1 MVEER
6 ENLSAS
12 VRFYLQGEGGRA
24 FEGSVRA
31 AKCASARA
39 NGADSGLARQLGQL
53 QDCLK

>member
-6 ENLSAS
+6 ENLSER

-31 AKCASARA
+31 AKSASARA
-39 NGADSGLARQLGQL
+39 NGADTGKVARTAV
-53 QDCLK
+53 